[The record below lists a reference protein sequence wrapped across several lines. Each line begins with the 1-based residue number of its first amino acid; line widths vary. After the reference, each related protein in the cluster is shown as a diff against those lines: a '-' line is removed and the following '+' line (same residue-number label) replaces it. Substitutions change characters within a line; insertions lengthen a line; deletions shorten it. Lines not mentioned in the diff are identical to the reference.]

1 MEEKGSCVKR
11 PCNPPSQANSEYGSG
26 KHSSSITAIGQ
37 SSPRPSF
44 PDAESTHASSSS
56 SRASSDSSVI
66 SAPRKQWDDN
76 TVPGWPQLSVL
87 MAKTPDFAAFP
98 RFRDL
103 NIKSLLYYQVQLE
116 QLRKKLHEQEIKD
129 ATSDPDD
136 GPGPELYKER
146 AVDMVNDE
154 NAEQFKIVEKM
165 REVLKKYSESIDA
178 MKPRSF
184 QCLTSKRQGIAAIP
198 PDICAS

>member
-1 MEEKGSCVKR
+1 MEEEKSRFRR
-11 PCNPPSQANSEYGSG
+11 PYNPPSQANSEYESG
-26 KHSSSITAIGQ
+26 RYSVSITAIDQ
-37 SSPRPSF
+37 DSPPPSF
-44 PDAESTHASSSS
+44 PDAESTHVSSSS
-56 SRASSDSSVI
+56 SRASSDSSVS

-116 QLRKKLHEQEIKD
+116 QWRKKLHEQEIKD
-129 ATSDPDD
+129 AASDTDD

-146 AVDMVNDE
+146 AVDMISDE
-154 NAEQFKIVEKM
+154 DSEQFKIVEKM
-165 REVLKKYSESIDA
+165 REVLKKYSESIDGP
-178 MKPRSF
+178 KSF
-184 QCLTSKRQGIAAIP
+184 QSLTLERQGIAAIP
-198 PDICAS
+198 PDICAP